1 MAYNEALANRL
12 RNALAHLTTV
22 EEKKMMGGLT
32 FMVNGKMCVGI
43 VKEDLMVR
51 LDPAVYDAAL
61 KKKGCREMTFTGKPM
76 QGYVFVSPEG
86 IIADRDLDA
95 WIKLALDFNM
105 KAKAA
110 TKKMKKIN
118 SPPMKRV

>member
-12 RNALAHLTTV
+12 RNALAHLKNV

-51 LDPAVYDAAL
+51 LDPAVYHAAL
-61 KKKGCREMTFTGKPM
+61 TKKGCREMTFTGKPM
-76 QGYVFVSPEG
+76 QGFVFVSPEG
-86 IIADRDLDA
+86 IIADRELDY
-95 WIKLALDFNM
+95 WIKLALDFNVQAKSAPQKP
-105 KAKAA
+105 KAGRV
-110 TKKMKKIN
+110 KK
-118 SPPMKRV
+118 R